1 MSPLKYWMTVI
12 CTLFIAIGAASGQ
25 EVKNVFVE
33 VGGRVSFQ
41 PTSINPYVSSILWKQ
56 RDGESVVKAIEWDAE
71 DGVFI
76 PNKNFNNI
84 TTLNKETGQIT
95 ITNLTVERSGLYT
108 IDINH
113 KEEEQ
118 RFKLEV
124 LPPVPKPVIKI
135 EIKVNPDAVY
145 LICEFSET
153 IIWKNSTGGTL
164 QGSPQSPK
172 GEFIK
177 VEKQGNP
184 DFFYTC
190 TLENALRNSTSDP
203 VYERDLFKDTQLEK
217 GAAKRNDGGSP
228 WIVPT
233 VIILILILAPI
244 ILYKV
249 WEKFHK
255 IVHDNFKDTPCIGA
269 ILKRLDGK
277 NSEDIQSVEESTKMT
292 INVDAQ
298 PGGESTVNGDPQP
311 GGEPNGEEEKQEDD
325 KQNEILLDGGESET
339 PNSQDVKM

>member
-1 MSPLKYWMTVI
+1 MYPLKYSTTVI
-12 CTLFIAIGAASGQ
+12 YALFITIGAASGQ
-25 EVKNVFVE
+25 EEKVYGE
-33 VGGRVSFQ
+33 VGDKVSFGA
-41 PTSINPYVSSILWKQ
+41 TSLAPSLSSIIWKQ
-56 RDGESVVKAIEWDAE
+56 RNGGSVVKVIEWDEA
-71 DGVFI
+71 DGVSA
-76 PNKNFNNI
+76 PNPRFKDI
-84 TTLNKETGQIT
+84 TTLNETTGEIT
-95 ITNLTVERSGLYT
+95 ITNIKSEHSGMYT
-108 IDINH
+108 IDINS
-113 KEEEQ
+113 KEQEKK
-118 RFKLEV
+118 FNLKV
-124 LPPVPKPVIKI
+124 LAPVPKPVIKI

>member
-41 PTSINPYVSSILWKQ
+41 PTSLNPPVSSILWKQ
-56 RDGESVVKAIEWDAE
+56 RNGESVVKAIEWDAE
-71 DGVFI
+71 DGFFI

-124 LPPVPKPVIKI
+124 LPLLPKPVIKL
-135 EIKVNPDAVY
+135 EKIKVNPDAVY
-145 LICEFSET
+145 LICEYSET

-164 QGSPQSPK
+164 KGSPHSPK
-172 GEFIK
+172 GELIT

-217 GAAKRNDGGSP
+217 GAAKRNDGGSL
-228 WIVPT
+228 WIVS
-233 VIILILILAPI
+233 VKILILILAPI
-244 ILYKV
+244 IVFVIMYKF
-249 WEKFHK
+249 WPTFHK
-255 IVHDNFKDTPCIGA
+255 IVHDNLKDKPCIGA

-277 NSEDIQSVEESTKMT
+277 NKDYSLPPQLVIIAET
-292 INVDAQ
+292 N
-298 PGGESTVNGDPQP
+298 VNGDPQP
-311 GGEPNGEEEKQEDD
+311 DGEPNVQHLKEDGEDETEK
-325 KQNEILLDGGESET
+325 
-339 PNSQDVKM
+339 

>member
-25 EVKNVFVE
+25 KVKKVFVE
-33 VGGRVSFQ
+33 VGGRVSFR
-41 PTSINPYVSSILWKQ
+41 PTSLNPPVTSILWKQ
-56 RDGESVVKAIEWDAE
+56 RNGESVVKAIEWDAE

-95 ITNLTVERSGLYT
+95 IINLTVERSGLYT

-124 LPPVPKPVIKI
+124 LPLLPKPVIKL
-135 EIKVNPDAVY
+135 EKIKVNPDAVY
-145 LICEFSET
+145 LICEYSET

-164 QGSPQSPK
+164 KGSPHSPK
-172 GEFIK
+172 GELIT

-203 VYERDLFKDTQLEK
+203 VYERDLFKDEDKQLEEGEAKQNDTQLEK
-217 GAAKRNDGGSP
+217 GAAKRNDGGSL
-228 WIVPT
+228 WIVS
-233 VIILILILAPI
+233 VKILILILAPI
-244 ILYKV
+244 IVFVIMYKF
-249 WEKFHK
+249 WPTFHK
-255 IVHDNFKDTPCIGA
+255 IVHDNLKDKPCIGA

-277 NSEDIQSVEESTKMT
+277 NKDYSLPPQLVIIAET
-292 INVDAQ
+292 N
-298 PGGESTVNGDPQP
+298 VNGDPQP
-311 GGEPNGEEEKQEDD
+311 DGEPNVQHLKEDGEDETEK
-325 KQNEILLDGGESET
+325 
-339 PNSQDVKM
+339 

>member
-41 PTSINPYVSSILWKQ
+41 PTSLNPPVSSILWKQ
-56 RDGESVVKAIEWDAE
+56 RNGESVVKAIEWDAE
-71 DGVFI
+71 DGFFI

-124 LPPVPKPVIKI
+124 LPLLPKPVIKL
-135 EIKVNPDAVY
+135 EKIKVNPDAVY
-145 LICEFSET
+145 LICEYSET

-164 QGSPQSPK
+164 KGSPHSPK
-172 GEFIK
+172 GELIT

-203 VYERDLFKDTQLEK
+203 VYERDLFKESGLW
-217 GAAKRNDGGSP
+217 
-228 WIVPT
+228 WIAFIIIP
-233 VIILILILAPI
+233 ILILVLFVL
-244 ILYKV
+244 LYKV
-249 WEKFHK
+249 WSRFHRK
-255 IVHDNFKDTPCIGA
+255 KYNVTSKGDKKKEGA
-269 ILKRLDGK
+269 VIP
-277 NSEDIQSVEESTKMT
+277 VSTALITDKE
-292 INVDAQ
+292 NV
-298 PGGESTVNGDPQP
+298 
-311 GGEPNGEEEKQEDD
+311 
-325 KQNEILLDGGESET
+325 
-339 PNSQDVKM
+339 